1 MAQGLFLRV
10 FIRKK
15 QNKSGSISFHIIQKR
30 GRKQI
35 LVKSIGSATTQ
46 SEIEK
51 MSILAQQK
59 LEALLQQSRLDL
71 KYNEDE
77 LFVQDLLKNI
87 HHIEVSGVELIL
99 GKVFNEIGFNAIK
112 EPLFKHLVL
121 SRICYPG
128 SKLKAVEYLLRH
140 HQFFYDIDAV
150 YRYLDKLNSKHKEQL
165 QDISYYHT
173 LSLFEGK
180 IAILF
185 YDVTTLYFEV
195 SDEDDFRKAGFSKDG
210 KAQHPQIVLGLL
222 VSTQGYPLAFEMF
235 EGNTF
240 EGKTMLPVIEKFRQ
254 KYQLENIV
262 VVADAGLLSNEN
274 VMALTA
280 QNYQFILGA
289 RIKNENHSLQKEITT
304 VQWKNGQTQTYP
316 KTDNTKLIVNYSNT
330 RAAKDKHN
338 REKGLRRLEK
348 LIRTGKLTKQQIN
361 NRGYNK
367 YLKLE
372 GDVQVKID
380 YQKFNTDSKWDGL
393 KGYLTN
399 ADLVAEEVI
408 GHYRQLWHI
417 EKAFRISKT
426 DLKIRPI
433 YHRLKH
439 RIQAHLIIAFCSY
452 KVYKE
457 LERQLTI
464 KKTETS
470 TAKAIAIMQS
480 IYTIKTVLPSS
491 QKEAQIIW
499 AKTDEQ
505 KQLLRLFQI
514 QF

>member
-1 MAQGLFLRV
+1 M
-10 FIRKK
+10 
-15 QNKSGSISFHIIQKR
+15 
-30 GRKQI
+30 
-35 LVKSIGSATTQ
+35 
-46 SEIEK
+46 
-51 MSILAQQK
+51 
-59 LEALLQQSRLDL
+59 
-71 KYNEDE
+71 
-77 LFVQDLLKNI
+77 
-87 HHIEVSGVELIL
+87 
-99 GKVFNEIGFNAIK
+99 
-112 EPLFKHLVL
+112 
-121 SRICYPG
+121 
-128 SKLKAVEYLLRH
+128 
-140 HQFFYDIDAV
+140 
-150 YRYLDKLNSKHKEQL
+150 
-165 QDISYYHT
+165 
-173 LSLFEGK
+173 
-180 IAILF
+180 
-185 YDVTTLYFEV
+185 
-195 SDEDDFRKAGFSKDG
+195 
-210 KAQHPQIVLGLL
+210 
-222 VSTQGYPLAFEMF
+222 
-235 EGNTF
+235 
-240 EGKTMLPVIEKFRQ
+240 
-254 KYQLENIV
+254 
-262 VVADAGLLSNEN
+262 
-274 VMALTA
+274 
-280 QNYQFILGA
+280 
-289 RIKNENHSLQKEITT
+289 
-304 VQWKNGQTQTYP
+304 
-316 KTDNTKLIVNYSNT
+316 IVNYSNT

-399 ADLVAEEVI
+399 ADLVAEEI
-408 GHYRQLWHI
+408 INHYRQLWHI

-464 KKTETS
+464 KKSETS

-505 KQLLRLFQI
+505 KQLLKLFEI
-514 QF
+514 EF